1 MSPVKPEKLKAN
13 KEEKKQQILD
23 AAEILFSEQGYH
35 AASIANIAKKSGIS
49 KGLMYSYFENKED
62 LLNQLVI
69 SRFKILLDYFLID
82 NTKSKEENLVILIDR
97 SFDVL
102 IDMENMFMIY
112 FSIMFNRKV
121 FDLISADLE
130 SVMEPLMVGM
140 IDIMAKLG
148 FEKPFEEAFFL
159 RSVLDGLSMNYL
171 LMGNEF
177 PKDYCINRIK
187 KIYLK

>member
-1 MSPVKPEKLKAN
+1 MSPVKPEILKAN
-13 KEEKKQQILD
+13 KEEKKQQILN

-35 AASIANIAKKSGIS
+35 AASIASIAKKSGIS
-49 KGLMYSYFENKED
+49 KGLMYNYFENKED

-69 SRFKILLDYFLID
+69 SRFNIMFDYFLID
-82 NTKSKEENLVILIDR
+82 SSKSKEENLVILIDR

-102 IDMENMFMIY
+102 VEMEDMFMIY
-112 FSIMFNRKV
+112 FSIMFNKKV
-121 FDLISADLE
+121 FDIIKTDLE
-130 SVMEPLMVGM
+130 AVLEPLMVGM

-148 FEKPFEEAFFL
+148 FEKPFEEAMFL
-159 RSVLDGLSMNYL
+159 RSILDGLSMNYL

>member
-1 MSPVKPEKLKAN
+1 M
-13 KEEKKQQILD
+13 
-23 AAEILFSEQGYH
+23 LFSEQGYH

-49 KGLMYSYFENKED
+49 KGLMYNYFENKED

-69 SRFKILLDYFLID
+69 SRFKMMLDYFLID

-102 IDMENMFMIY
+102 IDMQDMFMIY
-112 FSIMFNRKV
+112 FSILFNKKV
-121 FDLISADLE
+121 FDLISADLD
-130 SVMEPLMVGM
+130 SVLEPLMGGM
-140 IDIMAKLG
+140 VNIMTKLG

-171 LMGNEF
+171 LMGKEF